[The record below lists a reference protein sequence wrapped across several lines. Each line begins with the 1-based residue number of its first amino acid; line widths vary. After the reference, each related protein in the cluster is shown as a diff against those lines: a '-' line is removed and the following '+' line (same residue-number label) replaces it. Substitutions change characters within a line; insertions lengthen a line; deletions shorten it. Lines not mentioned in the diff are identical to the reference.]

1 VHLLVLC
8 ARNLQSLPH
17 QPGYH
22 CIQHCLFVCLPYAR
36 HVHWMAADSL
46 NRVSSFIIVFIEVP
60 LLLRVCPTS
69 PKFDTFIR
77 KFGSNYMRAAIYA
90 VMSAVQWVSLVS
102 DATPLIAAAVVL
114 LIASIFYA
122 LAGFKGQAFQGSK
135 TLGGQGVAQMII

>member
-1 VHLLVLC
+1 
-8 ARNLQSLPH
+8 
-17 QPGYH
+17 
-22 CIQHCLFVCLPYAR
+22 
-36 HVHWMAADSL
+36 MAADSL